1 MTAYAPRPGPTRPRC
16 GWPQAP
22 RHLTPRWSSGQREAT
37 PASPVLK
44 PCGAQIVVDD
54 WFARSDGRPRLS
66 AREGDGNRPRGRPG
80 QPPPVSLCRSRLSRG
95 CEARTGLAREGRG
108 RRLWRIRGWGRGR
121 RLGSVGRGSG
131 ETLSRRSLTEQE
143 HDSFLVNDEAPPL
156 RRGLSSVSGDG
167 LLVPVEV
174 AAHKRG
180 HERHESGRSDQ
191 GLRLHRSLLSGVGP
205 SDSEPR
211 SLRARLAARGLRPCL
226 CCIRR
231 REAVFVG

>member
-44 PCGAQIVVDD
+44 PAGRRQWWTIGSPVATAALGCPLAREMGIALGAVQGSRHPSVYVVRG
-54 WFARSDGRPRLS
+54 FPGLRGTDGVR
-66 AREGDGNRPRGRPG
+66 AREGVG
-80 QPPPVSLCRSRLSRG
+80 G
-95 CEARTGLAREGRG
+95 CG
-108 RRLWRIRGWGRGR
+108 
-121 RLGSVGRGSG
+121 GSVGGAAVVDWAPLVAGVVRPPPAG
-131 ETLSRRSLTEQE
+131 SLTEQE